1 MKSCFLFQVYTET
14 VPSRGGVRPGNP
26 TPAHAQGQGS
36 PAPIR
41 PQNPTPV
48 HAGKEKTGRPS
59 TGTVLCFKL
68 LPKSLKFEINSF
80 SDVYF
85 FIPQLTQHPN
95 KQGEEWT
102 HPQIYHLN
110 LTIPP

>member
-1 MKSCFLFQVYTET
+1 MYTET

-48 HAGKEKTGRPS
+48 HAGKDKTGRPS
-59 TGTVLCFKL
+59 KRLLFFCYLKFILYDADIVIGTIVISSNFLAKKL
-68 LPKSLKFEINSF
+68 LVIMGTLHIYTPKHHSTKKDKLQNILH
-80 SDVYF
+80 
-85 FIPQLTQHPN
+85 I
-95 KQGEEWT
+95 
-102 HPQIYHLN
+102 
-110 LTIPP
+110 

>member
-1 MKSCFLFQVYTET
+1 MLSVYTET

-48 HAGKEKTGRPS
+48 HAGKEKTGRPGKITDHFMS
-59 TGTVLCFKL
+59 RHGINRTL
-68 LPKSLKFEINSF
+68 L
-80 SDVYF
+80 Y
-85 FIPQLTQHPN
+85 
-95 KQGEEWT
+95 
-102 HPQIYHLN
+102 IYCN
-110 LTIPP
+110 

>member
-110 LTIPP
+110 LTTPP

>member
-1 MKSCFLFQVYTET
+1 MYTET

-48 HAGKEKTGRPS
+48 HAGKDKTGRPS
-59 TGTVLCFKL
+59 KRL
-68 LPKSLKFEINSF
+68 LFFCNLKFILYDAAIVISTCNIF
-80 SDVYF
+80 
-85 FIPQLTQHPN
+85 
-95 KQGEEWT
+95 
-102 HPQIYHLN
+102 
-110 LTIPP
+110 

>member
-1 MKSCFLFQVYTET
+1 MYTET

-48 HAGKEKTGRPS
+48 HAGKDKTGRPS
-59 TGTVLCFKL
+59 KRL
-68 LPKSLKFEINSF
+68 LFL
-80 SDVYF
+80 
-85 FIPQLTQHPN
+85 
-95 KQGEEWT
+95 
-102 HPQIYHLN
+102 
-110 LTIPP
+110 